1 MLRPYRSMLFLPG
14 HRPTWV
20 EKAIR
25 AGADAICLD
34 LEDAVPAGEKEA
46 ARAVVAE
53 SVGRAKRLKPNIG
66 VLVRVNGLPTG
77 MTGFDLEAVMVP
89 GVDGIFAP
97 KIEDAADALRF
108 DTLVE
113 WFEQRN
119 GVSDVGLAIP
129 METAKAFANVEAIA
143 ASTPRIGI
151 ILGSTAEHA
160 DVAREIGFE
169 WTPQG
174 LETLAHRAR
183 VLLACRV
190 AGVHAMTG
198 LWERI
203 HDLDGLR
210 AFCDQGR
217 QIGFRGQIAIH
228 PSHVDVIN
236 QAFGPSPEDIAFYR
250 GLVEAYRAAADAGS
264 GAAVYRGRHID
275 KAHVDKATEWL
286 ARAEQVTE
294 FDAAPAAEGEG
305 QHA

>member
-1 MLRPYRSMLFLPG
+1 MLFLPG

-34 LEDAVPAGEKEA
+34 LEDSVPAGEKEA

-53 SVGRAKRLKPNIG
+53 SIGRAKRLAPHVG

-89 GVDGIFAP
+89 GLDGVFAP
-97 KIEDAADALRF
+97 KIEEAADVLRF
-108 DTLVE
+108 DALVE
-113 WFEQRN
+113 WFERRN
-119 GVSDVGLAIP
+119 GVGDVGLAIP
-129 METAKAFANVEAIA
+129 METARALSNVEAIA
-143 ASTPRIGI
+143 TAAPRVGI
-151 ILGSTAEHA
+151 VLGSTAEHA

-174 LETLAHRAR
+174 LETLAHRSR

-203 HDLDGLR
+203 DDLDGLR

-228 PSHVDVIN
+228 PSHVAVIN
-236 QAFGPSPEDIAFYR
+236 QAYGPSAEDIAFYR
-250 GLVEAYRAAADAGS
+250 GLVEAYEAAASAGS
-264 GAAVYRGRHID
+264 GAVVYRGRHID

-286 ARAEQVTE
+286 ARAAEITA
-294 FDAAPAAEGEG
+294 FDAATEQGEG
-305 QHA
+305 QDA